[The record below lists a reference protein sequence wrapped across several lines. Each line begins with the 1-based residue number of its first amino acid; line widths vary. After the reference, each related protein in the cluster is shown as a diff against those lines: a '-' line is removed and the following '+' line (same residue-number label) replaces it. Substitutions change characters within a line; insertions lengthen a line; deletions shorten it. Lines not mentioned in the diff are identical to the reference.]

1 MVGQLLCF
9 KAVDCKCELTVLLA
23 LIKYELGAE
32 LLLVGNSS
40 SSCNEFP
47 RTKVYLLE
55 SLALLSSAAKRRVSR
70 PVDEQDSALRSYSI
84 SASREQIAVSAT
96 SFAPTQLTADMSV
109 LVARCYRRNSCA
121 IVWSWC
127 TSSVCTAA
135 LAAAN

>member
-9 KAVDCKCELTVLLA
+9 KAVDCECELTVLLA
-23 LIKYELGAE
+23 LIKCELGAE

-47 RTKVYLLE
+47 RTKVSQLE
-55 SLALLSSAAKRRVSR
+55 SLALKSSAAKRRVSR
-70 PVDEQDSALRSYSI
+70 PINEQDSALWSYSI
-84 SASREQIAVSAT
+84 SDSREQIAVSAT
-96 SFAPTQLTADMSV
+96 SFAPTQLTTDMSI
-109 LVARCYRRNSCA
+109 LVARCYRRNSCV